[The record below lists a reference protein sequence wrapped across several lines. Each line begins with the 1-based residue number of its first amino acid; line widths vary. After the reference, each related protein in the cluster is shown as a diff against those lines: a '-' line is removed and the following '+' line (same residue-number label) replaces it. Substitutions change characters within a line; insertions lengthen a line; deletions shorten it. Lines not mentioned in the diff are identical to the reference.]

1 MDPDSLEEAAKPP
14 DDRGMTV
21 LLIEDHSLVRKLV
34 ANHLR
39 SHLKRCEIIEADS
52 LAKLA
57 SLAEKIGGV
66 KLAIVDL
73 ELPDGCAIEWIEG
86 AMSQFPDLRIIV
98 LSSVS
103 QDVTLYRALRCG
115 VAGFVHKSDDL
126 ELLDTAIGAVL
137 AGAGFLSPKIQRMR
151 AAMSAHPDFFAKILS
166 EREQAVLQCIA
177 QGLSASETASV
188 LGMSEFAVYKFRTS
202 VRGKLGIRND
212 QELTLYAVRKGF
224 VNPAPGRPNPHI
236 S

>member
-1 MDPDSLEEAAKPP
+1 MKKPDEN
-14 DDRGMTV
+14 GMRV

-39 SHLKRCEIIEADS
+39 GQLKQCEIIEADS
-52 LAKLA
+52 LATLA
-57 SLAEKIGGV
+57 TLADKIGGI

-73 ELPDGCAIEWIEG
+73 ELADGSAIEWIEG
-86 AMSQFPDLRIIV
+86 TTSQYPDLMMIV

-126 ELLDTAIGAVL
+126 ELLETAISTVL
-137 AGAGFLSPKIQRMR
+137 GGAGFLSPKIQHMR

-166 EREQAVLQCIA
+166 EREQAVLRCIA
-177 QGLSASETASV
+177 QGLSVPETASV
-188 LGMSEFAVYKFRTS
+188 LGISENAVFKHHIS
-202 VRGKLGIRND
+202 LKGKLGIRND
-212 QELTLYAVRKGF
+212 HELTLYAVRKGF
-224 VNPAPGRPNPHI
+224 VNSGPSRSGRDVA
-236 S
+236 